1 MIDKV
6 SMMQGQ
12 IGALSR
18 KSVDLNTT
26 GLANPT
32 GASALRQ
39 RLLEGA
45 DSSFSSARQ
54 NVQFPERMTDA
65 LRSVAEAQNESARI
79 TRDFELGRE
88 TDLAK
93 VMVSQQVS
101 SLGFQMTLNVRNK
114 VLSAYKDIMNMPV

>member
-6 SMMQGQ
+6 PMMQGQ

-18 KSVDLNTT
+18 KSSDLNTT

-45 DSSFSSARQ
+45 DSSFSPARQ
-54 NVQFPERMTDA
+54 SVEFPARMTDA

-93 VMVSQQVS
+93 VMVTQQVS